1 MGDRKPKKT
10 SSGSSD
16 KHKAQGAK
24 ADANRLA
31 SAPRPDLKK
40 KDKRK

>member
-1 MGDRKPKKT
+1 MGDKKPPKK

-24 ADANRLA
+24 AQANKVPDAKNKG
-31 SAPRPDLKK
+31 KK
-40 KDKRK
+40 K

>member
-1 MGDRKPKKT
+1 MGDRKPPKK

-24 ADANRLA
+24 AQANR
-31 SAPRPDLKK
+31 PPDAKDKSKGKK
-40 KDKRK
+40 K